1 MKSFEITFKGI
12 EYIIDVTDDGE
23 DIEVFVE
30 RVDEEDIPEKELL
43 AVIQYLVAEGFV
55 RDPEQ

>member
-23 DIEVFVE
+23 DVEVFVE
-30 RVDEEDIPEKELL
+30 RVDDEDILEMELL
-43 AVIQYLVAEGFV
+43 AVIQYLVTEGFV

>member
-23 DIEVFVE
+23 DVEVFVE
-30 RVDEEDIPEKELL
+30 RVDDDDIPDKELL
-43 AVIQYLVAEGFV
+43 AVIQYLVTEGFV
-55 RDPEQ
+55 RDPEE